1 MNNNVT
7 DYDNHRIQVL
17 NFDLTFSFT
26 FGERGQDSS
35 RLSNPCGIT
44 CDSAGNAYVVDS
56 GNHRI
61 QVFTAEGEF
70 LRMFGQKGKGRDEFN
85 VPVGIALHSDN
96 NHMFVSDYYNEC
108 ISVFTVEGQFVTSF
122 DCGFSPCGLA
132 VDNCGVVYVCN
143 RGGKCVQVY

>member
-85 VPVGIALHSDN
+85 VPVGIALRTRTITICLLVITTMS
-96 NHMFVSDYYNEC
+96 VSQC
-108 ISVFTVEGQFVTSF
+108 SLLKVSLLPHLIVALV
-122 DCGFSPCGLA
+122 P
-132 VDNCGVVYVCN
+132 VD
-143 RGGKCVQVY
+143 